1 MKNDQNAFPVTY
13 GNDGVE
19 HGMTLRDYFAAK
31 ALQGILAANT
41 EWSDVS
47 WDRCKAMVIDSF
59 NIADEMLKAREQS

>member
-1 MKNDQNAFPVTY
+1 MRNDQNAFPVTY

-31 ALQGILAANT
+31 ALQGILASST

-47 WDRCKAMVIDSF
+47 WNTCKLIVADSF
-59 NIADEMLKAREQS
+59 NIADEMMKAREQS

>member
-1 MKNDQNAFPVTY
+1 MKDDQSAFPVSFE
-13 GNDGVE
+13 DGSVI

-59 NIADEMLKAREQS
+59 NISDEMLKAREQS